1 MTEHM
6 PQCLC
11 YQIIENAQDA
21 IIFADNG
28 GVIRVWNSGA
38 ESIFGYSSE
47 EALGTSLDLIIP
59 EKHRKR
65 HWDGYN
71 KVMKTGISSYSQKLL
86 AVPSLRKNGERISV
100 EFSIVI
106 VRDPENGQLGAAAI
120 LRDVTVRWQ
129 EEKAMKILFVNL
141 KNKFEELFQ
150 LLDDAVKCV
159 WTTVSGPISRINQKY

>member
-1 MTEHM
+1 M

-11 YQIIENAQDA
+11 YQILENTQDA
-21 IIFADNG
+21 IIFADNRG
-28 GVIRVWNSGA
+28 IIKIWNSGA

-65 HWDGYN
+65 HWEGYN
-71 KVMKTGISSYSQKLL
+71 KVMKTGISSYTQKLL
-86 AVPSLRKNGERISV
+86 AVPSLRKDGERISV

-120 LRDVTVRWQ
+120 LRDVTARWQ
-129 EEKAMKILFVNL
+129 EERALKRLSINL
-141 KNKFEELFQ
+141 KNKVEELFQ

-159 WTTVSGPISRINQKY
+159 WTKVSGPIFWINQKY

>member
-1 MTEHM
+1 MTEHK

-21 IIFADNG
+21 IIFADNC
-28 GVIRVWNSGA
+28 GVIRIWNSGA

-65 HWDGYN
+65 HWDGY
-71 KVMKTGISSYSQKLL
+71 KEVMKTGISSYSQKLL
-86 AVPSLRKNGERISV
+86 AVPSFRKDGERISV

-106 VRDPENGQLGAAAI
+106 VRNPENEQLGAAAI

-129 EEKAMKILFVNL
+129 QDRAMKILFTKL
-141 KNKFEELFQ
+141 KIKTEDLYQ
-150 LLDDAVKCV
+150 LLDDAVKYV
-159 WTTVSGPISRINQKY
+159 WTKISGPILRINQ